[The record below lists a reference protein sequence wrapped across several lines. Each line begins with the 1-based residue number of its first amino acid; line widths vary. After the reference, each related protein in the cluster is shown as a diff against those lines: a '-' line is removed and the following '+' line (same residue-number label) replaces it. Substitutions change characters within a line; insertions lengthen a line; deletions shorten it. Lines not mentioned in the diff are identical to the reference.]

1 MLIFAIINYNV
12 MRDRK
17 LSKILKEKAISL
29 GLCQQWTDEWEDN
42 STPQGLIDKYIKGI
56 DFAIKHDFPST
67 EFIEENFPAKLL
79 HKNSIY
85 VDDEIDVRGGET
97 TVVLGKS
104 HGDITY
110 DGMDVG
116 DVYIRHQSSIY
127 VKVSGKAY
135 VSISVFDDAEVFVF
149 TDKTS
154 KVFVYQYGGKVNK
167 FDDNVIVR
175 DRTDFKFDK

>member
-1 MLIFAIINYNV
+1 M
-12 MRDRK
+12 
-17 LSKILKEKAISL
+17 
-29 GLCQQWTDEWEDN
+29 
-42 STPQGLIDKYIKGI
+42 
-56 DFAIKHDFPST
+56 
-67 EFIEENFPAKLL
+67 

-104 HGDITY
+104 NGDITY
-110 DGMDVG
+110 DGMVVG

-127 VKVSGKAY
+127 VKVSGKAH
-135 VSISVFDDAEVFVF
+135 VTISVFDDAEVFVF
-149 TDKTS
+149 TDKAS

-175 DRTDFKFDK
+175 DRTGFKFDK